1 MELAI
6 TDAKARL
13 TELVRR
19 AEVGEEVVITR
30 HGHAVARLVALRARS
45 SVEDR
50 AEVISAIR
58 ARAAGK
64 VAEGPSAARS
74 QDFLFDDEGLSY
86 EPHSVKPFF
95 PSPFKSIS
103 KELLLLSCGA
113 LMSFLRKLEFRSYES

>member
-1 MELAI
+1 MTVHARTLIAVDRGDGRAVSCIAAQGLNWTNQWSIFLTKECNMELAI

-74 QDFLFDDEGLSY
+74 QDFLFDDEGL
-86 EPHSVKPFF
+86 
-95 PSPFKSIS
+95 
-103 KELLLLSCGA
+103 L
-113 LMSFLRKLEFRSYES
+113 